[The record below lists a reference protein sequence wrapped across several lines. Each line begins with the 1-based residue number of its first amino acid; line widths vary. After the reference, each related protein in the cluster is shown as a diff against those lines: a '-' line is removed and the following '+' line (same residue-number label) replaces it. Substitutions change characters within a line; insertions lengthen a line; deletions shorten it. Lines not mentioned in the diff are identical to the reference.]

1 MPMSLHA
8 ININASGGS
17 SSLGSE
23 TKPVYI
29 DSTGRFAL
37 GNEYYSTSDVYN
49 KTEID
54 DMLGGVNGSIEPPGD
69 GTITIK

>member
-8 ININASGGS
+8 IDGDTNGGS
-17 SSLGSE
+17 SSLGNE

-54 DMLGGVNGSIEPPGD
+54 NKFSEFNGSIDAPGD